1 MRVLFVCTG
10 NTCRSPFA
18 AAVARREGLD
28 ASSAGL
34 EVLQL
39 RASDDAVAVAREFGI
54 DLGAHTTRRLTDDVL
69 AGADVV
75 VAMSERHATAIGPGA
90 RVLGGGVEDPFGRGL
105 DAYRHTYEQIERAV
119 RSLADELHE
128 P

>member
-34 EVLQL
+34 DVRQL
-39 RASDDAVAVAREFGI
+39 RASDDAVAAARAFGI
-54 DLGAHTTRRLTDDVL
+54 DLGSHATRRVTDDVL
-69 AGADVV
+69 AGADIVV
-75 VAMSERHATAIGPGA
+75 GMTDRHASALGPGA
-90 RVLGGGVEDPFGRGL
+90 RVLGGGVEDPFGRGPE
-105 DAYRHTYEQIERAV
+105 AYRRSYAQIEAAV
-119 RSLADELHE
+119 RSLAEELHE